1 MVINWDILSIL
12 VFYVIILFLYF
23 RYKNRFQTQGI
34 LLLYR
39 TKLGLRLMDTI
50 ALKFPRFVTFLA
62 YAGVFVGFTGMVFI
76 LYTLV
81 IETWKLIFVPGTAP
95 ALAPLLPGVQI
106 AGAPTLSFWHWI
118 LAIFVVAVIHE
129 FSHGVVARLFHVP
142 IKSSGVAFFGPILGA
157 FVEPEETELEKISI
171 WKQISVFAAG
181 PFSNMLSGA
190 LVLLVITL
198 IFVPLVSQL
207 YQANGITVTAVVDG
221 YPMNQTGIDV
231 PFTISGVNGNQTLAF
246 VSFLDTLSAAAPGE
260 TMLLETNKG
269 NYSVT
274 PVANP
279 DDPTKA
285 FLGVSGLEQEVVL
298 KEQFAS
304 LEPLRPVLDWLQL
317 FLIWL
322 FLIHIGIG
330 LFNLL
335 PLGPLDGGRMFYAV
349 AFAIVKDTKKAK
361 RALMLSTTLCLVLII
376 INFLP
381 WLNKLF
387 TWLFGT
393 FVSLL
398 TFLF

>member
-12 VFYVIILFLYF
+12 IFYGIILLIYF
-23 RYKNRFQTQGI
+23 RYKDRFHTQGI
-34 LLLYR
+34 LILYR
-39 TKLGLRLMDTI
+39 TKLGLGLMDTI
-50 ALKFPRFVTFLA
+50 ALKCPRLVTFLA
-62 YAGVFVGFTGMVFI
+62 YAGVLVGFTGMVFI

-81 IETWKLIFVPGTAP
+81 VETWKLVFVPGTAP

-129 FSHGVVARLFHVP
+129 FSHGVVARLFRVP

-171 WKQISVFAAG
+171 WKQLSVFAAG
-181 PFSNMLSGA
+181 PFSNLLSGA
-190 LVLLVITL
+190 LVFLLITL
-198 IFVPLVSQL
+198 LFAPLVSQL
-207 YQANGITVTAVVDG
+207 YEADGITVTAVIDD

-231 PFTISGVNGNQTLAF
+231 PFTISGINGNQTLDF
-246 VSFLDTLSAAAPGE
+246 VSFIDTLSAAAPGD
-260 TMLLETNKG
+260 TLLLETNKG
-269 NYSVT
+269 DYSVIT
-274 PVANP
+274 IANP

-285 FLGVSGLEQEVVL
+285 FLGVSGLEQEVVF
-298 KEQFAS
+298 KEQFVS

-335 PLGPLDGGRMFYAV
+335 PLGPLDGGRMFYAA
-349 AFAIVKDTKKAK
+349 AFALVKNAKKAK
-361 RALMLSTTLCLVLII
+361 RALMFSTTLCLILIVV
-376 INFLP
+376 NFLP

-387 TWLFGT
+387 TWLWSI